1 MKPFISLA
9 RPARSPRRRARC
21 LIAERLEDR
30 TMLSTFTVSNTDD
43 HGAGSL
49 RQAILD
55 ANGQANSGSP
65 DEIHFAISG
74 SGVHTISPTSALP
87 TIDDPVLL
95 LGTTQTGYAGTP
107 LIELVG
113 TAAGTGVNGLTINA
127 GGTTVSGLVINRFTG
142 DGIVLA
148 TKGGD
153 TITACWIGTD
163 STGKLDKG
171 NTGVGLRISGAS
183 SNMIGGYNDPNAT
196 IIGAGNVISGNDSGG
211 VVIARG
217 PKFPQGEPAT
227 SNVLLGNFI
236 GTDATGQARIGNFG
250 NGVLIS
256 TGSNQIG
263 DASRAGDNVISG
275 NVGDG
280 LVLQGAIRNWKCRP
294 GELDRLRLAAM
305 SPWPWETGATG
316 CRSLRGSPAPPSRI
330 AVIGANGGNGVVIS
344 GTGTTNNILQ
354 IRYYRVTTGWTA

>member
-1 MKPFISLA
+1 MSRHGRLPRLWSRILGPS
-9 RPARSPRRRARC
+9 RPARRRDHRWKHWIGPWGAQALEPRV
-21 LIAERLEDR
+21 L
-30 TMLSTFTVSNTDD
+30 LSTFTVSNTNG
-43 HGAGSL
+43 GAGSL
-49 RQAILD
+49 RQAITS
-55 ANGQANSGSP
+55 ANGQANGGSP
-65 DEIHFAISG
+65 DEIHFAIGG

-95 LGTTQTGYAGTP
+95 LGTTQTGYAGAP

-113 TAAGTGVNGLTINA
+113 TAAGAGVNGLTITA

-153 TITACWIGTD
+153 TVTAWIGTD

-183 SNMIGGYNDPNAT
+183 SNMIGGHNDPNASL
-196 IIGAGNVISGNDSGG
+196 IGAGNVISGNDSGG

-250 NGVLIS
+250 DGVLIS

-263 DASRAGDNVISG
+263 DASIAGDNVISG

-280 LVLQGAIRNWKCRP
+280 LVLQGASHLETPSR
-294 GELDRLRLAAM
+294 GTTSALAGWIT
-305 SPWPWETGATG
+305 PPWETGATG
-316 CRSLRGSPAPPSRI
+316 CRSPRGPPAPPSSTRSS
-330 AVIGANGGNGVVIS
+330 A
-344 GTGTTNNILQ
+344 TTAA
-354 IRYYRVTTGWTA
+354 TAS